1 MLKGFPPKELAR
13 VGRPRGTSAQMPS
26 NSVGV
31 VRNNLVPPR
40 ERLSF
45 RLSFSRFLFRVEP
58 SEVVVFQK
66 ATVVVGL
73 KPMVEIEL
81 IKGSQGGA
89 S

>member
-1 MLKGFPPKELAR
+1 MPP
-13 VGRPRGTSAQMPS
+13 

-45 RLSFSRFLFRVEP
+45 RLSFSRFLFPVEP
-58 SEVVVFQK
+58 SEVVVFHK
-66 ATVVVGL
+66 ATVVVGF
-73 KPMVEIEL
+73 KPMVEIDL
-81 IKGSQGGA
+81 IEGSQGGA